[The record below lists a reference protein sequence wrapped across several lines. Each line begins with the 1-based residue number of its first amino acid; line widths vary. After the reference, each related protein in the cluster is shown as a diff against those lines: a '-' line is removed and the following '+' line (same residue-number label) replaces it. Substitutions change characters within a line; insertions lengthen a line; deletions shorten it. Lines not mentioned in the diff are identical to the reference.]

1 MKFDKTINISDADI
15 IQTIRET
22 YNKDKRYNFIM
33 KILPEDM
40 YGDLDLDFLFSMVK
54 TLNNI
59 LSREIKPFGVDS
71 ELKKINKDIH
81 NLHMKLI
88 DDGWIGEDYKI

>member
-1 MKFDKTINISDADI
+1 MKFDKTVNISDADI

-40 YGDLDLDFLFSMVK
+40 YGDLDLDFLFGMVK
-54 TLNNI
+54 SLNNI
-59 LSREIKPFGVDS
+59 LSREIKSFGVGVDS

-88 DDGWIGEDYKI
+88 DDGWIEED

>member
-22 YNKDKRYNFIM
+22 YNKDRRYNFIM

-40 YGDLDLDFLFSMVK
+40 YGDLDLDFLFGMVK
-54 TLNNI
+54 SLNNI

-88 DDGWIGEDYKI
+88 DDGWIGED

>member
-22 YNKDKRYNFIM
+22 YNKDRRYNFIM

-40 YGDLDLDFLFSMVK
+40 YGDLDLDFLFHMVK

-88 DDGWIGEDYKI
+88 DDGWIGED

>member
-1 MKFDKTINISDADI
+1 MKFDKIINISDADI

-40 YGDLDLDFLFSMVK
+40 YGDLDLDFL
-54 TLNNI
+54 LNLTKQIANQV
-59 LSREIKPFGVDS
+59 E
-71 ELKKINKDIH
+71 
-81 NLHMKLI
+81 
-88 DDGWIGEDYKI
+88 

>member
-1 MKFDKTINISDADI
+1 MKFDKTINISDVDI

-40 YGDLDLDFLFSMVK
+40 YGDLDLDFLFDMVK
-54 TLNNI
+54 SLNNI
-59 LSREIKPFGVDS
+59 LSREIKLFGIGADS

-88 DDGWIGEDYKI
+88 DDGWIGED

>member
-22 YNKDKRYNFIM
+22 YNNDKRYNFIM

-40 YGDLDLDFLFSMVK
+40 YGDLDLDFLFDMVK
-54 TLNNI
+54 SLNNI
-59 LSREIKPFGVDS
+59 LSREIKSFGVGVDS

-88 DDGWIGEDYKI
+88 DDGWIGED

>member
-40 YGDLDLDFLFSMVK
+40 YGDLDLDFLFVMVK
-54 TLNNI
+54 SLNNI
-59 LSREIKPFGVDS
+59 LSREIKSFGVGVDS

-88 DDGWIGEDYKI
+88 DDGWIGED

>member
-1 MKFDKTINISDADI
+1 MKFDKTITISDADI

-33 KILPEDM
+33 KMLPDDM
-40 YGDLDLDFLFSMVK
+40 YGNLDLDFIFDMVK
-54 TLNNI
+54 ALNNI
-59 LSREIKPFGVDS
+59 LTKEIKQFGVDS
-71 ELKKINKDIH
+71 ELKKINEDIH

-88 DDGWIGEDYKI
+88 DEGCIEEGY